1 MMTEPSVVAP
11 VLSQPS
17 LPLGKKGAAMID
29 ATEAELACAK
39 ARFEAE
45 DLSMLGLRFK
55 SDSLVPNAR
64 FAMLKD
70 RFGDR
75 FRAIDLDDADA
86 NPHTAMPPHSVLT
99 WHVIDQPGSTTRS
112 VEAEV
117 IGFFRDATAPL
128 AGVAPHG

>member
-1 MMTEPSVVAP
+1 M
-11 VLSQPS
+11 LSQPS
-17 LPLGKKGAAMID
+17 LPLNRKDTID

-39 ARFEAE
+39 ARFENE
-45 DLSMLGLRFK
+45 DLSMIGLRFK
-55 SDSLVPNAR
+55 SDKLVPGER

-75 FRAIDLDDADA
+75 FKAIELEDADA
-86 NPHTAMPPHSVLT
+86 NPHTPFDPHSVLT

-117 IGFFRDATAPL
+117 IAFFRDATAPL
-128 AGVAPHG
+128 AGVAPAG